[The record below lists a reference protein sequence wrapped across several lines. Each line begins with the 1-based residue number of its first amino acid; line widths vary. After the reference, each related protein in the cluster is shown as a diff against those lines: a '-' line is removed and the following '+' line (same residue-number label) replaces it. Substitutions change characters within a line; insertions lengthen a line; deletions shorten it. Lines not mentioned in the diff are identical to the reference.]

1 MGNNIEKL
9 FCVVLVILLATE
21 LELVNSQKTVSF
33 RFSDFKNKKPSLILQ
48 GSSQI
53 LASGALELT
62 DPNNPDQNQVGRALY
77 TTPIPIWDS
86 ATGNVASFITTFSFI
101 IENVGTDVLSSGF
114 VFFLAPPDTKI
125 PENSGG
131 HMLGVVESKQ
141 AINQFVG
148 VEFDTYF
155 SSDPWDPNY
164 VHVGIDVN
172 TVFSLK
178 HTKWDRVSQALV
190 EVTIIYDSQ
199 LQTLSVI
206 LKDSTGQFLTVA
218 QVVDLRYVLPETVR
232 IGFSASTSGPS
243 RQLHTIQSWSFSS
256 VLKTTTNS
264 ILKTTT
270 PSSTNSNN
278 TSSYVA

>member
-1 MGNNIEKL
+1 MANNIEKL
-9 FCVVLVILLATE
+9 FCVVLVIFLLATK

-33 RFSDFKNKKPSLILQ
+33 SISDFKSNTSTLILQ
-48 GSSQI
+48 GTAHT
-53 LASGALELT
+53 LPSGALELT
-62 DPNNPDQNQVGRALY
+62 DPNSPALSQIGRALY

-131 HMLGVVESKQ
+131 HMLGVVDSKQ

-155 SSDPWDPNY
+155 AGDVGDPNY
-164 VHVGIDVN
+164 THVGIDVN

-232 IGFSASTSGPS
+232 IGFSNTLT
-243 RQLHTIQSWSFSS
+243 RVIQRLTIHSWSFRST
-256 VLKTTTNS
+256 LKTTISNTNS
-264 ILKTTT
+264 E
-270 PSSTNSNN
+270 NV
-278 TSSYVA
+278 SSY

>member
-1 MGNNIEKL
+1 MANNIEKL
-9 FCVVLVILLATE
+9 FCVVLVILLLATK

-33 RFSDFKNKKPSLILQ
+33 SISDFKTNTSTLILQ
-48 GSSQI
+48 GTAHT
-53 LASGALELT
+53 LPSGALELT
-62 DPNNPDQNQVGRALY
+62 DPNSPALSQIGRALY

-86 ATGNVASFITTFSFI
+86 ATGNVASFITTFTFI

-131 HMLGVVESKQ
+131 LMLGVVDAKQ

-155 SSDPWDPNY
+155 AGDVWDPNY
-164 VHVGIDVN
+164 THVGIDVN

-232 IGFSASTSGPS
+232 IGFSNTLT
-243 RQLHTIQSWSFSS
+243 RVIQRLTIHSWSFRST
-256 VLKTTTNS
+256 LKTTISNTNS
-264 ILKTTT
+264 E
-270 PSSTNSNN
+270 NV
-278 TSSYVA
+278 SSY

>member
-1 MGNNIEKL
+1 MANNIEKL

-101 IENVGTDVLSSGF
+101 IENIGTEVRSDGF
-114 VFFLAPPDTKI
+114 VFFLAPPNTQI
-125 PENSGG
+125 PSNSRGQY
-131 HMLGVVESKQ
+131 LGVADSKQ
-141 AINQFVG
+141 AINQFVA
-148 VEFDTYF
+148 VEFDNLF
-155 SSDPWDPNY
+155 HQFNEWDPQY
-164 VHVGIDVN
+164 THIGINVN
-172 TVFSLK
+172 SVFSLK
-178 HTKWDRVSQALV
+178 HTKWDRVSQVLV
-190 EVTIIYDSQ
+190 DVTIIYDSQ
-199 LQTLSVI
+199 SQTLSVV
-206 LKDSTGQFLTVA
+206 LKDDKGQLCIMA

-232 IGFSASTSGPS
+232 IGFSSTLTEF
-243 RQLHTIQSWSFSS
+243 RQRLSINSWSFRSS
-256 VLKTTTNS
+256 LKTTISNTNS
-264 ILKTTT
+264 KNI
-270 PSSTNSNN
+270 
-278 TSSYVA
+278 SSY